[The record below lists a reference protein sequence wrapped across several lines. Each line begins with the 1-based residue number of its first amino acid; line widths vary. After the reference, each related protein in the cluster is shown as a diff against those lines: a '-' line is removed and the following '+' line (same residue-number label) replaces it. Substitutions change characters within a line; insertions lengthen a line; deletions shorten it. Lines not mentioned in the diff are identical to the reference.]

1 MKIFLSV
8 GSTYNE
14 NQESFVSAF
23 ETFLGQNGCERLT
36 VGRGN
41 YYASQPIVAARELMQ
56 KADAVVVIAFTR
68 LAVEKAVDK
77 PGCDNESEILDRS
90 YPTVWNQLEAA
101 MAFGL
106 KLPLLVII
114 EKGLYQEAM
123 LKDRME
129 YRTLVTELDNKYFS
143 SEEFRGIFSDW
154 KKMIEN
160 ISKERRIDIK
170 SLTIGAIIKELQPGQ
185 LWQIMVSLFGLI
197 SAIAGAAYWV
207 GKTFGQ

>member
-1 MKIFLSV
+1 
-8 GSTYNE
+8 
-14 NQESFVSAF
+14 
-23 ETFLGQNGCERLT
+23 
-36 VGRGN
+36 
-41 YYASQPIVAARELMQ
+41 MQ

-77 PGCDNESEILDRS
+77 PGCDNESEIPDRS

-123 LKDRME
+123 LKDRLE
-129 YRTLVTELDNKYFS
+129 YRTLVTELDKNFFV
-143 SEEFRGIFSDW
+143 SEEFRGIFLDL
-154 KKMIEN
+154 KRIAEN
-160 ISKERRIDIK
+160 RSKEQQVDIESLTVGKVIK
-170 SLTIGAIIKELQPGQ
+170 SLKPEQLSKVIG
-185 LWQIMVSLFGLI
+185 SLFGLL
-197 SAIAGAAYWV
+197 SAVAGAAYWV

>member
-8 GSTYNE
+8 GSTYNDE
-14 NQESFVSAF
+14 QESFVSAF
-23 ETFLGQNGCERLT
+23 ETFLAQNGCERLT

-41 YYASQPIVAARELMQ
+41 YYASQPIVAARDLMQ
-56 KADAVVVIAFTR
+56 QVDAVVVIAFTR

-77 PGCDNESEILDRS
+77 PGSDNESKIVDRN
-90 YPTVWNQLEAA
+90 YPTIWNQLEAA

-123 LKDRME
+123 LKDRLE
-129 YRTLVTELDNKYFS
+129 YRALVTELDKSFFV
-143 SEEFRGIFSDW
+143 SEEFRGIFLDW
-154 KKMIEN
+154 KRIAEN
-160 ISKERRIDIK
+160 RSKEQSVDIK
-170 SLTIGAIIKELQPGQ
+170 FLTVGKLIKELQPEQ
-185 LWQIMVSLFGLI
+185 LWKVLGSLFGLL
-197 SAIAGAAYWV
+197 SAVAVAAYWV